1 MEGPKTTAASPAEPE
16 AIDVEIDDPLSVDRL
31 LEITGENWS
40 IDAQVESLK
49 EATKDPEAKPGIAP
63 LPPQAKP
70 ALPTDLFSEARKS
83 VAPKPLSVPPP
94 LPNAVTVL
102 AAPAVPP
109 PLPGGSAS
117 SVAPP
122 PVPPTSAQAISI
134 APAKPSTAPA
144 APSRPSAAPPPLPV
158 PGAGTSSPP
167 HVSGKPSAGPP
178 PLPPPL
184 PSSPAGAPAV
194 PKAAESRT
202 SADEATT
209 LPIEG
214 RPAPKP
220 AAPPASPDAA
230 KKDADASSSQKTAA
244 STATRDDER
253 PAGSPARAELGASR
267 SVPPPLP
274 SQPPRES
281 RDDEP
286 RLSSRGSVVVPPP
299 LPRDK
304 NKTIPPES
312 RMREPATDE
321 PKPRLSRPAP
331 PPPAPAV
338 PVSIGTSPANP
349 PSGTAP
355 MSSLAV
361 SPPPVPAAAR
371 PEIKREREE
380 PKRDDVRT
388 RGLPE
393 YAQTLVQLLET
404 RTKLLAGAEDPDTV
418 GLARAHLELAIA
430 DESIGDDSR
439 VNAHAEAALRVDP
452 RSTTAHGILRRRT
465 FGKGALRSMLEHLEV
480 EIAGASTEAASVEL
494 LTERARLLAARGD
507 VAAEALAAWE
517 HVLTRS
523 PVHTAALKG
532 LEAGL
537 WEETFTNESVEA
549 YEALDSHLGD
559 LADAYASQ
567 QDLSAWL
574 HVERG
579 LLLERRLGR
588 PRAARNAFERALGID
603 PAIGAVRSALVRH
616 VTATGD
622 FGTLAVLL
630 EEEASLETDAARASR
645 LDLDA
650 ACLCREKLADEAR
663 AIFLLE
669 RAVSRIPTADTTDRR
684 VLEEL
689 SELYEE
695 AGQLADAVR
704 VRAIRARYVLEPAL
718 IVHDRKQ
725 TADLRE
731 KLGDFAGAV
740 EDIRA
745 AIELDVDDPRLF
757 ETQDRLLGVLGRHE
771 ERVALW
777 LARAAE
783 SEDAQKRTRA
793 LTRAA
798 FVLERDLGRPV
809 EATQHLKAAWVAT
822 PGDAEVADALSRLM
836 SPAQVEPTTGEVR
849 KLVELYAQAA
859 AGSRDPG
866 RRVAYLE
873 KVALLWEELLGDP
886 GRATRVY
893 EEILDAE
900 PGRRGAIL
908 GLLRSAARVGD
919 DRALARALLAEAKRT
934 ELGSE
939 ALALKVRAADA
950 LSRVDPTRAI
960 AVVDD
965 VLSEDEAHAAG
976 RALETRLHEEAGRW
990 ERVAASLRARI
1001 ANAQSVEEKVTLWLS
1016 LARVCDV
1023 RLGAKDEALDA
1034 LEAAKKIDP
1043 VHPVPPLEIARVLR
1057 KAGDY
1062 DGLRAALERLGD
1074 DTIGKEERARFFVRA
1089 AELDELRLGNDAS
1102 AAKLYAR
1109 ALAETPDDPHVAER
1123 LERVL
1128 TRRALSG
1135 APTRAHGDVS
1145 VYVEGLLPIVD
1156 LLEARLQIAQSRE
1169 EQLTLSFDLAG
1180 LLVECGKDPARA
1192 KRLLDSVL
1200 EALPGHVPSLRLLE
1214 LLARRTG
1221 SYSDL
1226 ARVLAREGAVF
1237 TDVRARTGALWN
1249 LAWLEEWRL
1258 PSQAQAQEGSTTYAA
1273 LLELDPT
1280 DPGALEATVRRELP
1294 NARRGEP
1301 RARRAVHT
1309 SLRAL
1314 CALAAEDGPLL
1325 ALLLRLGLLVEAH
1338 ALETGETD
1346 LFRSALERFRAALEI
1361 DTSSVTAATSL
1372 SRLAT
1377 RLGDAPGQLTSSLAL
1392 AELAARPDVRA
1403 RYLVDA
1409 AEILL
1414 VRDPD
1419 ESDRTRDRL
1428 GPVEGR
1434 SERAA
1439 THLEAAIAADPNARA
1454 AIARLAHVRRE
1465 QKRSERIVEVFFGAL
1480 SRAKDPDAV
1489 VLLGTEI
1496 AKVARDDLKELTLA
1510 IDAMRK
1516 VREAAPGSVPSLL
1529 MLAELCIAQ
1538 RAWPEAVEALE
1549 EVATKGREPGPRLTA
1564 LFALASVF
1572 ERVLSRPEDAENAL
1586 RRALQVDPKSGRA
1599 LRALVHRLVAKQSE
1613 KGPTGE
1619 APQKLPIRLEIAT
1632 LLEQLAEVEP
1642 DFATK
1647 SEIYL
1652 QLAEVRASVKDGRA
1666 TERAILDALAHT
1678 PGHPRAEE
1686 RFERLYRGPDG
1697 KVDAVAYARG
1707 LGALVARGR
1716 ELDRAD
1722 ATWFFRLGRVEVREL
1737 ARLKDGTAHLRQAIK
1752 LKPDLHDARVELASG
1767 LARLGAHDEAVAA
1780 VMAMITPS
1788 PKPLVS
1794 ATDASVALEVLE
1806 RSLGEGRRPEEA
1818 IVVSELRAIMGDL
1831 DEGRNTWLRA
1841 RRLGPMQSHHMPL
1854 DRTTLFTH
1862 VVPEE
1867 GRHALTEVAAAVS
1880 GLEGR
1885 ILRTDLTELGVT
1897 SKDRIGKRSGHP
1909 LRALMD
1915 RLAKA
1920 LGLGDLELVVAPQA
1934 HRVRVIAQDVPWVAV
1949 PPSLLELPEQ
1959 TQLSSLGRALAR
1971 VALFVPWLEELPGPH
1986 AEAYL
1991 VACVRQVIPAY
2002 GRDEMDVLQ
2011 QKLVLQYEPLVQ
2023 KEISRKQRQAL
2034 EKVVPSLSLPQGK
2047 PVPIDGIVSALA
2059 RAELRTAYVLTGDLL
2074 ATIDELRGLDT
2085 SFHTQT
2091 DKAGRRAVEA
2101 VLDHPY
2107 AGDVVRFALGSE
2119 ATALRRRVGSTWA
2132 G

>member
-1 MEGPKTTAASPAEPE
+1 MRE
-16 AIDVEIDDPLSVDRL
+16 
-31 LEITGENWS
+31 
-40 IDAQVESLK
+40 
-49 EATKDPEAKPGIAP
+49 
-63 LPPQAKP
+63 
-70 ALPTDLFSEARKS
+70 
-83 VAPKPLSVPPP
+83 
-94 LPNAVTVL
+94 
-102 AAPAVPP
+102 AAP
-109 PLPGGSAS
+109 
-117 SVAPP
+117 
-122 PVPPTSAQAISI
+122 
-134 APAKPSTAPA
+134 
-144 APSRPSAAPPPLPV
+144 
-158 PGAGTSSPP
+158 
-167 HVSGKPSAGPP
+167 
-178 PLPPPL
+178 
-184 PSSPAGAPAV
+184 
-194 PKAAESRT
+194 E
-202 SADEATT
+202 D
-209 LPIEG
+209 
-214 RPAPKP
+214 
-220 AAPPASPDAA
+220 
-230 KKDADASSSQKTAA
+230 
-244 STATRDDER
+244 
-253 PAGSPARAELGASR
+253 
-267 SVPPPLP
+267 
-274 SQPPRES
+274 
-281 RDDEP
+281 
-286 RLSSRGSVVVPPP
+286 
-299 LPRDK
+299 
-304 NKTIPPES
+304 
-312 RMREPATDE
+312 

-338 PVSIGTSPANP
+338 PVPIGPAQASG
-349 PSGTAP
+349 PSAAGA
-355 MSSLAV
+355 AAQ
-361 SPPPVPAAAR
+361 PPPVPAAAR
-371 PEIKREREE
+371 QE
-380 PKRDDVRT
+380 PKREDSKREDLRT

-404 RTKLLAGAEDPDTV
+404 RTKLLASAEDLDTV

-439 VNAHAEAALRVDP
+439 VNAHAEAALRIDP

-465 FGKGALRSMLEHLEV
+465 FGKGALRSMIDHLEV

-537 WEETFTNESVEA
+537 WEETFVNESVEA

-630 EEEASLETDAARASR
+630 EEEASLETDVTRASR

-650 ACLCREKLADEAR
+650 ACLCREKLADDAR

-669 RAVSRIPTADTTDRR
+669 RAASRIPTADATDRR

-695 AGQLADAVR
+695 AGQLTDAVR

-745 AIELDVDDPRLF
+745 AIELDSDDPRLF

-822 PGDAEVADALSRLM
+822 PGDAEVLDALSRLM

-873 KVALLWEELLGDP
+873 KVGLLWEELLGDP

-893 EEILDAE
+893 EEILDTE

-939 ALALKVRAADA
+939 ALSLKVRAADA

-960 AVVDD
+960 AVVND
-965 VLSEDEAHAAG
+965 VLSEDEAHGAA
-976 RALETRLHEEAGRW
+976 RALETRLHEDAGRW

-1062 DGLRAALERLGD
+1062 EGLRGALERLGD

-1128 TRRALSG
+1128 TRRALAG

-1156 LLEARLQIAQSRE
+1156 LIEARLQIAQSRE

-1180 LLVECGKDPARA
+1180 LLVECGKDAARA

-1200 EALPGHVPSLRLLE
+1200 EALPSHVPSLRLLE

-1221 SYSDL
+1221 SCSEL
-1226 ARVLAREGAVF
+1226 GRVLSREGSVF

-1258 PSQAQAQEGSTTYAA
+1258 PAQAQEGSTTYAS

-1301 RARRAVHT
+1301 RARRAIHA

-1314 CALAAEDGPLL
+1314 CALAAEDGPLI

-1372 SRLAT
+1372 SRLAS
-1377 RLGDAPGQLTSSLAL
+1377 RLGDAGGQYASSLAL
-1392 AELAARPDVRA
+1392 ADLAARPDVRA

-1419 ESDRTRDRL
+1419 ESERTRERL
-1428 GPVEGR
+1428 GPLDGR

-1439 THLEAAIAADPNARA
+1439 SHLEAAVASDPNARA

-1465 QKRSERIVEVFFGAL
+1465 QKRSERIVEIFFGAL

-1516 VREAAPGSVPSLL
+1516 VREAAPGSIPSLL

-1549 EVATKGREPGPRLTA
+1549 EVATKGREAGPRLTA

-1752 LKPDLHDARVELASG
+1752 LNPDLHDARVELAAG
-1767 LARLGAHDEAVAA
+1767 LARLGAHDEAVSA

-1794 ATDASVALEVLE
+1794 ATDSSVALEVLE

-1831 DEGRNTWLRA
+1831 DDGRNTWLRA

-1867 GRHALTEVAAAVS
+1867 GRHALTEVAAAVT

-1885 ILRTDLTELGVT
+1885 ILRTDLAELGVS

-1909 LRALMD
+1909 LRTLMD

-1920 LGLGDLELVVAPQA
+1920 LGLGDIELVVAPQT
-1934 HRVRVIAQDVPWVAV
+1934 HRVRVLAQDVPWIAV

-1986 AEAYL
+1986 AEAFL

-2034 EKVVPSLSLPQGK
+2034 EKVVPSLSMPQGK

-2091 DKAGRRAVEA
+2091 DKTGRRSIEA